1 MNQQIFLFLAEET
14 SKGGLFD
21 IGATLPLVAIQFLL
35 LMFILNVIL
44 YNPIL
49 TVVDERNEYVL
60 DNLSK
65 TSDMVLSASELIV
78 QYEQE
83 LIATKKEARTEIT
96 KLQKIQKERFDS
108 ELKISQENVDKLVQK
123 ILNNFSNKKAKVI
136 DNLQNENLDVI
147 NKNLKTKINLNNFI
161 LTKK

>member
-1 MNQQIFLFLAEET
+1 MNQQVFLLVAEES

-35 LMFILNVIL
+35 LMFVLNVIL
-44 YNPIL
+44 YNPIV

-65 TSDMVLSASELIV
+65 TSDMVLAATELTI
-78 QYEQE
+78 QYEKE

-96 KLQKIQKERFDS
+96 KLQKIQRERFDN
-108 ELKISQENVDKLVQK
+108 ELKISQVYIDKLVQK
-123 ILNNFSNKKAKVI
+123 ILDNFSDKKSKVLF
-136 DNLQNENLDVI
+136 NLQSEIDSLSTQMLD
-147 NKNLKTKINLNNFI
+147 KLFI
-161 LTKK
+161 KF

>member
-1 MNQQIFLFLAEET
+1 MNQQAFIFLADE
-14 SKGGLFD
+14 SSRGGLFD
-21 IGATLPLVAIQFLL
+21 IGATLPLVAVQFLF
-35 LMFILNVIL
+35 LMFILNILL

-65 TSDMVLSASELIV
+65 TSDMVLVASELIV

-136 DNLQNENLDVI
+136 DNLQNEIDSLSTQML
-147 NKNLKTKINLNNFI
+147 NKLFI
-161 LTKK
+161 KL